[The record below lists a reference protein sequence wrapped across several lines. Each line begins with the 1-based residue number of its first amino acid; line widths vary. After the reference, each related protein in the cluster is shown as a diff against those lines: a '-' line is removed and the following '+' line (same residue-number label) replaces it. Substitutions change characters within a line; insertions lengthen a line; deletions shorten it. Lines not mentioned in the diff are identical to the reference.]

1 MRMALLARSENRLN
15 VERYPRTYLR
25 IGKDKGRWH
34 DADDGERR
42 RVEADV
48 LPNDVGASSEMLQP
62 EAVRQ
67 DDERRAPPV
76 FFTREESPPER
87 RRGAHQGKKAPRDG
101 RPTACLWAPRPRH
114 GPVFA

>member
-15 VERYPRTYLR
+15 VDRYPRTYLR

-67 DDERRAPPV
+67 DDERRAARF
-76 FFTREESPPER
+76 FFTGQEGPPER
-87 RRGAHQGKKAPRDG
+87 GRAAQQGKKARRDV
-101 RPTACLWAPRPRH
+101 RH
-114 GPVFA
+114 TDSL

>member
-48 LPNDVGASSEMLQP
+48 LPDDVGASSEMLPP

-67 DDERRAPPV
+67 DDERRAAPL
-76 FFTREESPPER
+76 FFPGQESPPPR
-87 RRGAHQGKKAPRDG
+87 RAPPPPGKKAPRDARPPDSLGPAGPGHG
-101 RPTACLWAPRPRH
+101 R
-114 GPVFA
+114 